1 MLDEGPD
8 FNGTVKEL
16 STGQKSHTGTANTAI
31 KSIQVTRT
39 APEGVGDRPGVRT
52 GKPVKIYA
60 YFDGSTG
67 TIYIVSPVSDLRLN
81 PRSNNM
87 FQNIDAVTS
96 LDLTMFGS
104 AGLKN
109 ISGMFRS
116 CDSLTEINLSKLDTS
131 QVEQM
136 AWMFDSCR
144 SLKTLDL
151 RNFNTAQ
158 RAKHVLRCSEM
169 TRI

>member
-1 MLDEGPD
+1 
-8 FNGTVKEL
+8 
-16 STGQKSHTGTANTAI
+16 
-31 KSIQVTRT
+31 
-39 APEGVGDRPGVRT
+39 
-52 GKPVKIYA
+52 
-60 YFDGSTG
+60 
-67 TIYIVSPVSDLRLN
+67 
-81 PRSNNM
+81 M

-151 RNFNTAQ
+151 RNFNTANVRSMFQ
-158 RAKHVLRCSEM
+158 MFGNDKNLTTIQYGSCFVYKEGCDAEM
-169 TRI
+169 MFYLCPANKPAWNGTWHPSSGGFKPA